1 METTLPN
8 QNDIATH
15 RQVRAYGHELL
26 RRNVIEAAGR
36 LLREEGP
43 NALTVRRVAKQLEC
57 STKIIYTMFKG
68 KDGLA
73 EALYLE
79 GCARLAQTISRV
91 QKASTPGIYLQEVAR
106 AYWAFALANPSY
118 YVVMFCG
125 AIPNYH
131 PSATSIR
138 TTITALE
145 TVVGMLQQY
154 REQGKLPIDDTVLV
168 TKTLRAAVHGV
179 VSLYL
184 LGHFSSL
191 EEAKDVCERTAQAI
205 IASLVPEASS
215 EAS

>member
-1 METTLPN
+1 METSLPDR
-8 QNDIATH
+8 NDIATH
-15 RQVRAYGHELL
+15 RQMRVRADELL
-26 RRNVIEAAGR
+26 RRNVVEAAGQ

-43 NALTVRRVAKQLEC
+43 DALTVRRVAKQLEC
-57 STKIIYTMFKG
+57 STKIIYTIFKG

-79 GCARLAQTISRV
+79 GCAHLAQTISRV
-91 QKASTPGIYLQEVAR
+91 QQASTPSRYLQEVAR
-106 AYWAFALANPSY
+106 AYWAFALANPSS

-131 PSATSIR
+131 PSTTSIR
-138 TTITALE
+138 TTTTALS
-145 TVVGMLQQY
+145 TVVEMLQQY
-154 REQGKLPIDDTVLV
+154 REQGRLPIDDPVLV

-191 EEAKDVCERTAQAI
+191 EEAQDIFERTAQAI
-205 IASLVPEASS
+205 ITSLVP
-215 EAS
+215 